1 MEKIYILKDPVVGFS
16 HPEKIFDNIEKFNIE
31 FSQENF
37 IVFYL
42 DTKNKI
48 IDSEV
53 LFKGGLN
60 SCLIDPKTLFRQALI
75 KNSNAVIIA
84 HNHPSGDLNPS
95 DEDEDVFKQLKDA
108 GEIIQIKVLD
118 FIIFNETQYYSLRR
132 C

>member
-1 MEKIYILKDPVVGFS
+1 MEKIYILKDPVEGFS
-16 HPEKIFDNIEKFNIE
+16 HPEKIFNNIKKFNIE

-37 IVFYL
+37 IIFYL

-95 DEDEDVFKQLKDA
+95 DEDEDVFKQLKTA

>member
-1 MEKIYILKDPVVGFS
+1 MEKIYILKDSVEGFS

-84 HNHPSGDLNPS
+84 HNHPSGDINPS
-95 DEDEDVFKQLKDA
+95 YEDEDVFKQLKTA